1 MDPCS
6 TKGRKPLRQ
15 RQLER
20 SEFVPVMATLPPCSK
35 RLRSSDTIDGPAD
48 VPPRSGAWRRWI
60 SIALVISLVALFA
73 AFPLMLTLLVL
84 VGCNAVMFLVLA
96 CCRQA
101 VPAKLALLTVVL
113 MTASLFLT
121 DWGFSSLHPQI
132 RPSWLSLVPA
142 CISQLALVSS
152 PMWLSTKRSCTV

>member
-1 MDPCS
+1 MPDNPY
-6 TKGRKPLRQ
+6 
-15 RQLER
+15 
-20 SEFVPVMATLPPCSK
+20 ATPSIPP
-35 RLRSSDTIDGPAD
+35 D
-48 VPPRSGAWRRWI
+48 VSPRSGAWRRWI
-60 SIALVISLVALFA
+60 PMAFVISLVALFA
-73 AFPLMLTLLVL
+73 TFPLMITLLVL
-84 VGCNAVMFLVLA
+84 VGCNAAAFIVLR

-132 RPSWLSLVPA
+132 QVSWLSLVPA

-152 PMWLSTKRSCTV
+152 PMWLSTKRSHAV